1 MSRRI
6 YGCAY
11 MLQPK
16 IQLWYFRK
24 LGECPIRTGQMSHQ
38 NRITVYVVM
47 YVDLENGL
55 DKQSRHWMGMGGWVD
70 GGGMHEQDIGG

>member
-1 MSRRI
+1 
-6 YGCAY
+6 
-11 MLQPK
+11 
-16 IQLWYFRK
+16 
-24 LGECPIRTGQMSHQ
+24 
-38 NRITVYVVM
+38 M

>member
-1 MSRRI
+1 MVFPKTGRMSHQNW
-6 YGCAY
+6 A
-11 MLQPK
+11 
-16 IQLWYFRK
+16 
-24 LGECPIRTGQMSHQ
+24 MSHQ